1 MKICMLVS
9 RVPWPLEKGDKLR
22 AYHQL
27 RFLAKHHELHLLCLS
42 DSAIDASAIE
52 HLKTI
57 TPHVEVF
64 PLNRLRMIVR
74 MALALFS
81 RKPFQVHYFFDR
93 WVARR
98 VRDSIEQIKPD
109 AIYCQLIRCSEYVK
123 GLHHY
128 KKTIDYMDALSA
140 GQQRRAVRAPWY
152 IRPIVMEEARR
163 LTAYEHLIFDYF
175 DHHTIISEQDQ
186 KLIYHHLNHQIHIVP
201 NGIDTDFFKRDA
213 SESAEYDLVFTGN
226 MSYPPNVE
234 CAQRL
239 VRDILPIVRKKQ
251 PQVRLLLAGAN
262 PASAVQSLASENVVV
277 SGWMSDIRPAYTAS
291 RIFVAPM
298 QSGSGMQNKLLEAM
312 SMTLPC
318 VTTQLAALPIG
329 AEHNVN
335 CMIASS
341 NEELAECIL
350 DLLVNPEKSRQL
362 AEAGRAHVKQCFEWG
377 ATVQLLKDTCF
388 QSVNS

>member
-1 MKICMLVS
+1 
-9 RVPWPLEKGDKLR
+9 
-22 AYHQL
+22 
-27 RFLAKHHELHLLCLS
+27 
-42 DSAIDASAIE
+42 
-52 HLKTI
+52 
-57 TPHVEVF
+57 
-64 PLNRLRMIVR
+64 
-74 MALALFS
+74 
-81 RKPFQVHYFFDR
+81 
-93 WVARR
+93 
-98 VRDSIEQIKPD
+98 
-109 AIYCQLIRCSEYVK
+109 
-123 GLHHY
+123 
-128 KKTIDYMDALSA
+128 
-140 GQQRRAVRAPWY
+140 
-152 IRPIVMEEARR
+152 
-163 LTAYEHLIFDYF
+163 
-175 DHHTIISEQDQ
+175 
-186 KLIYHHLNHQIHIVP
+186 
-201 NGIDTDFFKRDA
+201 
-213 SESAEYDLVFTGN
+213 

-377 ATVQLLKDTCF
+377 ATVQLLEDTCF
-388 QSVNS
+388 RSVNS